1 MDTDGQGM
9 LKFSIGEKLH
19 RFFFFQKAGL
29 NEEIGFYHRIFREA
43 IEVPHVDHGKV
54 FLKRGAKPS
63 FRKASLKRH
72 LTPLKARLGSS
83 PGTGILTFGA
93 FASCFAMAGTNPP
106 AHTFSLF
113 PRSLRRT

>member
-9 LKFSIGEKLH
+9 LKLSIGEKLH

-29 NEEIGFYHRIFREA
+29 NEEIEFYHRIFREA
-43 IEVPHVDHGKV
+43 VEVSHVDDGKV

-72 LTPLKARLGSS
+72 LTPLKARFDSS
-83 PGTGILTFGA
+83 PGARFLPFGTFAG
-93 FASCFAMAGTNPP
+93 CFAMAGTNPS

-113 PRSLRRT
+113 SRSLRRT